1 MKKFVGIPFLA
12 LSVLLGM
19 AVASFAQ
26 IPTEME
32 GMEYETR
39 ADGTFLIGGPTFAF
53 DRILG
58 AGGVHSESELWTPAK
73 LRDRLLFNRWSG
85 TPSWTPFEPSV
96 WMKTGNELGDLIY
109 QDFVAEKNRPANRT
123 PILEGGFRTPDFN
136 GLWATARLFQDDHF
150 CSGAYGYRYKAVDGD
165 YSHFGANWPFFS
177 SAYGGIGYTN
187 SLVNASV
194 LAGEEYLWFYT
205 ATSLWIPVHYKPRVE
220 GRVDVMDLS
229 LTVAYEDGEYQN
241 MYKKETGTR
250 KEVNGSVYYKCG
262 KACQKGILQVSAGLA
277 FRAVDDSG
285 SVYTELEE
293 DRVAWPFMEL
303 RVQPIQ
309 WVSAD
314 VTFGINERDWLVQ
327 DSLQFM
333 PITPDDLGVTIGV
346 KNISGTRMNPLADT
360 KEFYGDRVVDLTAD
374 GQMNLIQGYLTFVDT
389 MGYVA
394 MGGRGSY
401 WAEYGAETFEV
412 EEYLSEKGDEKIH
425 ASIQTRYGNVG
436 RIHDWIKGVTGEF
449 WLNAWYHDMF
459 KFTAMAGFEH
469 IDGPV
474 ENAEVTPAEFYTGFM
489 GDWLLNGT
497 FKISHSLRYRS
508 DAQWNLRS
516 RDPMVVKGDWTWDA
530 SFSQM
535 FPKYGLTLTGT
546 LLHVLADEVM
556 ETVNGG
562 YDRIR
567 FICTAKK
574 TF

>member
-1 MKKFVGIPFLA
+1 MNSTLQEDGIHL
-12 LSVLLGM
+12 
-19 AVASFAQ
+19 
-26 IPTEME
+26 TWE
-32 GMEYETR
+32 GRDAY
-39 ADGTFLIGGPTFAF
+39 
-53 DRILG
+53 
-58 AGGVHSESELWTPAK
+58 AK
-73 LRDRLLFNRWSG
+73 L
-85 TPSWTPFEPSV
+85 
-96 WMKTGNELGDLIY
+96 I
-109 QDFVAEKNRPANRT
+109 
-123 PILEGGFRTPDFN
+123 
-136 GLWATARLFQDDHF
+136 
-150 CSGAYGYRYKAVDGD
+150 
-165 YSHFGANWPFFS
+165 
-177 SAYGGIGYTN
+177 
-187 SLVNASV
+187 
-194 LAGEEYLWFYT
+194 
-205 ATSLWIPVHYKPRVE
+205 
-220 GRVDVMDLS
+220 
-229 LTVAYEDGEYQN
+229 
-241 MYKKETGTR
+241 
-250 KEVNGSVYYKCG
+250 
-262 KACQKGILQVSAGLA
+262 
-277 FRAVDDSG
+277 
-285 SVYTELEE
+285 
-293 DRVAWPFMEL
+293 
-303 RVQPIQ
+303 
-309 WVSAD
+309 
-314 VTFGINERDWLVQ
+314 
-327 DSLQFM
+327 
-333 PITPDDLGVTIGV
+333 
-346 KNISGTRMNPLADT
+346 
-360 KEFYGDRVVDLTAD
+360 
-374 GQMNLIQGYLTFVDT
+374 VDT

-436 RIHDWIKGVTGEF
+436 RINDWIKGVTGEF
-449 WLNAWYHDMF
+449 WLNAWYRDMF

-474 ENAEVTPAEFYTGFM
+474 ENAEVTPAEFYTGFT